1 MAQLA
6 KNNSFLAKF
15 PSVFRQQ
22 NLFSQG
28 NIIDSLGGVRGD
40 EDFADVTLSCCG
52 SGDGGG
58 SGAPVHAHKLILA
71 SCSNYFRRI
80 LRNLDNAHA
89 HPTIILGDVDHSTL
103 EALVTYMYRGEVFVS
118 EDRLPAFF
126 AAAQGFDS
134 IENEIL
140 DHALRSTTNF
150 KARTD
155 DTQGIQWH
163 CDVV

>member
-1 MAQLA
+1 MILA
-6 KNNSFLAKF
+6 PTFNFSSSTKAVFAIVPSLSSTLPLNLEVYLANIIST
-15 PSVFRQQ
+15 P
-22 NLFSQG
+22 QG

-58 SGAPVHAHKLILA
+58 SGAPVRAHKLILA

-80 LRNLDNAHA
+80 LRNLDGGLDSAHA

-126 AAAQGFDS
+126 TAAQGFDS
-134 IENEIL
+134 MEN
-140 DHALRSTTNF
+140 
-150 KARTD
+150 
-155 DTQGIQWH
+155 
-163 CDVV
+163 